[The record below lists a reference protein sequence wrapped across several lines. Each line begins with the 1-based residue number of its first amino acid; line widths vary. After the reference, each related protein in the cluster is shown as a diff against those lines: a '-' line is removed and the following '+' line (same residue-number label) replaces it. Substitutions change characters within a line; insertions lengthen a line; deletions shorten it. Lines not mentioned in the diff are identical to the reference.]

1 MPVVSQQTTTY
12 TYTLQELA
20 ALIAENLKVPAEAVT
35 VRYNLEDSD
44 PDGFHG
50 SCPSY
55 HVGDVTVTVDAQ
67 KVNQIKNGGPYV
79 STPSR
84 EYL

>member
-1 MPVVSQQTTTY
+1 MPVMAQQTTTY

-20 ALIAENLKVPAEAVT
+20 GLIAENLKVPVEAVA
-35 VRYNLEDSD
+35 VRYNLKDSD

-55 HVGDVTVTVDAQ
+55 HVGDVTVTVDTQ
-67 KVNQIKNGGPYV
+67 KVNEIKNSSPY
-79 STPSR
+79 TPR
-84 EYL
+84 RGETL